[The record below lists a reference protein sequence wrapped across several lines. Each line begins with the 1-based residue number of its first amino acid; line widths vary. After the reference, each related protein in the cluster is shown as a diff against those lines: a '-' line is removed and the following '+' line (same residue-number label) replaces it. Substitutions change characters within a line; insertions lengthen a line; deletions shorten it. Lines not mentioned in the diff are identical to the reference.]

1 MIHFRDH
8 DLVATDSLRRLVQLQ
23 ERAPVARPVIL
34 DRRSSDGQI
43 SIDVTPLATSS
54 LIMRNYAPTGA
65 YIHLRSYYLNSPL

>member
-8 DLVATDSLRRLVQLQ
+8 DLVATDSLRGLVQLQ

-34 DRRSSDGQI
+34 DRRSSAGRQI

-65 YIHLRSYYLNSPL
+65 YIHLRSYY